1 MDEEMLRNL
10 LRRTVDQ
17 EPPIGSLARNSLRA
31 GIKRRRRVRA
41 TGAAS
46 SAAVVAALAF
56 GAPAL
61 GGVFTPATAHRPA
74 RNTAYVVIA
83 AGETVPVNTVT
94 GQAGR
99 PIRTWSALPYLA
111 SPTIAA
117 TPSGRTV
124 YVLGQSYNQ
133 RYNTQQTRL
142 TVIDTATNTAT
153 HVIEV
158 SRQRIGAVGMSMAP
172 SGKTAYIIWTAFPG
186 RVVTVVTAANT
197 TLKPIAVSIFH
208 QDAVIAGDTTAYVV
222 GASDSRWGFT
232 GLIPI
237 RVATNRALRPIT
249 FHVPTGYNPAGIV
262 LTPNGAT
269 AYVLDSSGAST
280 SGVYNE
286 VTAVN
291 LHTGKVLKDIA
302 LKAPGSIYSIGNS
315 GNILMDPDGQTAY
328 VLGNRNVTPI
338 STATN
343 TQLKPI
349 TLPASVHVTE
359 QFVMTPNGKTL
370 YVLSKLAITPISLTT
385 GKVLRPIRIQGIPSS
400 FEVMAITPDGRT
412 LFAGDKNGVVL
423 INTATNTVR
432 KYINLSPRAG
442 LGEVLGIAF
451 AR

>member
-10 LRRTVDQ
+10 LHRTVDQ
-17 EPPIGSLARNSLRA
+17 EPPIGSLARNALQA
-31 GIKRRRRVRA
+31 GIKRRRRLRA

-61 GGVFTPATAHRPA
+61 GGVFAPATAPRPA
-74 RNTAYVVIA
+74 RTTAYVVIA
-83 AGETVPVNTVT
+83 SGETVPINTVT
-94 GQAGR
+94 GRAGR

-111 SPTIAA
+111 SPTISA
-117 TPSGRTV
+117 TPNGRTV
-124 YVLGQSYNQ
+124 YVLGQSKL
-133 RYNTQQTRL
+133 QTRL
-142 TVIDTATNTAT
+142 TVIDPATNTAT
-153 HVIEV
+153 RVIEV
-158 SRQRIGAVGMSMAP
+158 SWKALGAVGMSMAP
-172 SGKTAYIIWTAFPG
+172 SGKTAYIIETAFPG
-186 RVVTVVTAANT
+186 RVIPVDTAANI

-208 QDAVIAGDTTAYVV
+208 QVAVVPGGTTAYVV

-237 RVATNRALRPIT
+237 RVATNRALGPIT

-269 AYVLDSSGAST
+269 AYVLDSSGASSN
-280 SGVYNE
+280 SGLSSE
-286 VTAVN
+286 VTPVS
-291 LHTGKVLKDIA
+291 LHTGKVLKDIR
-302 LKAPGSIYSIGNS
+302 LKAPGSFGTS

-328 VLGNRNVTPI
+328 VLGNRTVTPV

-349 TLPASVHVTE
+349 TLPASVGDAQ

-370 YVLSKLAITPISLTT
+370 YVLSTVGITPISLTT
-385 GKVLRPIRIQGIPSS
+385 GKVLKPIRIQGIPSPGLAS
-400 FEVMAITPDGRT
+400 PGSNIMAITPDGRT
-412 LFAGDKNGVVL
+412 LYVGARNGVVL

-432 KYINLSPRAG
+432 EYIDLSPRAG
-442 LGEVLGIAF
+442 GGRVCGIAF